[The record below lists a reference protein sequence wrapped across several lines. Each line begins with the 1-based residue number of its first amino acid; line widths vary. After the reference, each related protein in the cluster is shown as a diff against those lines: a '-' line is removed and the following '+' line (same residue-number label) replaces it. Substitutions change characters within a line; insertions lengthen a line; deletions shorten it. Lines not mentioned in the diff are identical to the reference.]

1 MIERDFYRLSVLAE
15 MWRCSTADIL
25 HLGIQNRAMVCVNL
39 YGERSKM
46 TFRHAYPHTG
56 VTRSSLDAVANVHAA
71 SHFNNSDADDGSD
84 VGAPIDD
91 VQAAKTE
98 QFMAAFRERI
108 EAGLFDLRPEQLRR
122 IERPGATPFKLAY
135 SFLHFV
141 HWWRVDF
148 LPAPVIGIEN
158 LCMRQAEVDRIERD
172 VLCSTAAEGAESES
186 AVAIQPTRF
195 DPNQSESAEQLDL
208 QVATQKFAQLGADAR
223 HKENREM
230 KQKARQLY
238 KENEGKPGYT
248 NKTVAAQTMAGKLIA
263 GEIGTIREWLKD
275 PKKGR

>member
-91 VQAAKTE
+91 VQAATG
-98 QFMAAFRERI
+98 FA
-108 EAGLFDLRPEQLRR
+108 L
-122 IERPGATPFKLAY
+122 
-135 SFLHFV
+135 V
-141 HWWRVDF
+141 
-148 LPAPVIGIEN
+148 N
-158 LCMRQAEVDRIERD
+158 
-172 VLCSTAAEGAESES
+172 
-186 AVAIQPTRF
+186 AVAGETAMPT
-195 DPNQSESAEQLDL
+195 AEQL
-208 QVATQKFAQLGADAR
+208 
-223 HKENREM
+223 EIIN
-230 KQKARQLY
+230 QLY
-238 KENEGKPGYT
+238 PHNIRSGVIKDNPPAR
-248 NKTVAAQTMAGKLIA
+248 AALAA
-263 GEIGTIREWLKD
+263 
-275 PKKGR
+275 